1 MVSTR
6 DVIVRLLR
14 SLGSRKEVDQYLK
27 QYSSVDSH
35 KFAVTKVGGG
45 ILAKDADAL
54 TSSLSFLRHVGLLP
68 IVVHGAGAGL
78 DRALETEG
86 IPLRRIEGRRV
97 VDARTQELARKITLR
112 ENLSLV
118 ENLEQMET
126 RARPITSGVFE
137 VAPADPSLGA
147 AGDITAVHT
156 DALASC
162 LRSGVLPIVSATGE
176 TADGR
181 LLYINADAA
190 ASALAKA
197 LQPYKII
204 FLSDPPGVVD
214 GDGHLLSAINLA
226 EDYEALEAKP
236 WMSPP
241 MRRQLAQI
249 KAILDELPHTSSVSI
264 TSPDRLAKE
273 LFTHTGSGTLI
284 RRGERVG
291 FHESLAGIDIDR
303 LRALLE
309 QCFARRL
316 DEHYFTTKQF
326 FRIYL
331 SESYRATAIL
341 TRQSEIPYLDKFAVT
356 TEAQG
361 AGIGGSLWARMKAEN
376 KKLFWRARVDNDVNP
391 WYFQQADGTH
401 REGRWIVFHYGL
413 DGWDEIRACVDYALH
428 LPATFFDHPPSGSP
442 PPAKES

>member
-1 MVSTR
+1 
-6 DVIVRLLR
+6 
-14 SLGSRKEVDQYLK
+14 
-27 QYSSVDSH
+27 
-35 KFAVTKVGGG
+35 
-45 ILAKDADAL
+45 
-54 TSSLSFLRHVGLLP
+54 
-68 IVVHGAGAGL
+68 
-78 DRALETEG
+78 
-86 IPLRRIEGRRV
+86 
-97 VDARTQELARKITLR
+97 
-112 ENLSLV
+112 
-118 ENLEQMET
+118 
-126 RARPITSGVFE
+126 
-137 VAPADPSLGA
+137 
-147 AGDITAVHT
+147 
-156 DALASC
+156 
-162 LRSGVLPIVSATGE
+162 
-176 TADGR
+176 
-181 LLYINADAA
+181 
-190 ASALAKA
+190 
-197 LQPYKII
+197 
-204 FLSDPPGVVD
+204 
-214 GDGHLLSAINLA
+214 
-226 EDYEALEAKP
+226 
-236 WMSPP
+236 MSPP